1 MLGLSNSQSV
11 LLIAVGRIAQSLG
24 FHRLG
29 SEAESA
35 SSSIEQKRKREAAR
49 RVFIQ
54 LCIQDWF
61 GIPFSDS
68 YALDP
73 KYWTAVK
80 PMNCNDDDM
89 SIQSHLVPTEASYCN
104 YRYDIAALMPQL
116 LDAVSGCNTLFTKY
130 EQVLQF
136 DEKMRKL
143 VTVYIPTFLSTG
155 APAPASW
162 PPFVSWA
169 RRALTICAG
178 KYSFTSNAGGC

>member
-11 LLIAVGRIAQSLG
+11 LLIAAGRIAQSLG

-35 SSSIEQKRKREAAR
+35 SSSIEQTRKREAAR

-73 KYWTAVK
+73 KYWAAVK
-80 PMNCNDDDM
+80 AMNCNDDDM
-89 SIQSHLVPTEASYCN
+89 SMQTHMVPTEASYCI
-104 YRYDIAALMPQL
+104 YRYDIAALMPEL
-116 LDAVSGCNTLFTKY
+116 LDAVSRCNTFFTKY

-143 VTVYIPTFLSTG
+143 VTAYIPTFLSTG
-155 APAPASW
+155 APVEASW

-178 KYSFTSNAGGC
+178 E